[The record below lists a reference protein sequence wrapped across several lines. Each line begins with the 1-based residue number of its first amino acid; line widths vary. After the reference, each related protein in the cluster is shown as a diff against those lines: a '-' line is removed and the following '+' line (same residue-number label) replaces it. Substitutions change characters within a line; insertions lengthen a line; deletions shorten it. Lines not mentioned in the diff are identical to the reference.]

1 MKVKQFA
8 AEKGITRQAVYSSI
22 SKKGYQISQLTDSSG
37 NLTNEGL
44 TILNGIFKGTAKNR
58 DTDNLLSQ
66 VKQLENVVHEQKET
80 IESQRKTIEEQA
92 GTISSLTESIDRLSK
107 MADRESVN
115 VSQAQQ
121 ITAMMKISR
130 EPILKRLFA
139 GKKEQT

>member
-22 SKKGYQISQLTDSSG
+22 SKKGYQIGQLTDSSG
-37 NLTNEGL
+37 NLTEEGL
-44 TILNGIFKGTAKNR
+44 SILNGLFKGTVKNR
-58 DTDNLLSQ
+58 DNVNLISR
-66 VKQLENVVHEQKET
+66 VKELEKVVQEQKDT

-92 GTISSLTESIDRLSK
+92 GTITSLTESIDRLSK
-107 MADRESVN
+107 IADRESVN

-130 EPILKRLFA
+130 EPLLKRLFA
-139 GKKEQT
+139 GKKETE